1 MRIHNAVE
9 WKEHENENKGKATI
23 KLKQSGGTK
32 EKRYLLKF
40 ILSKE
45 DCGCRELFPV
55 RKCLREDSWSF
66 FAAEISDLSH
76 VL

>member
-32 EKRYLLKF
+32 EKKK
-40 ILSKE
+40 ILIKIHSVK
-45 DCGCRELFPV
+45 GGL
-55 RKCLREDSWSF
+55 
-66 FAAEISDLSH
+66 
-76 VL
+76 